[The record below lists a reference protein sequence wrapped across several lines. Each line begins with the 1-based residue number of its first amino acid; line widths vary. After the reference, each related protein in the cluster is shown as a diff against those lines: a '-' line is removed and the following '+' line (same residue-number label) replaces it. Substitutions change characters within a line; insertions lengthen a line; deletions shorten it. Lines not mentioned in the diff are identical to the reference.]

1 MPSKLILTADD
12 YGACDYIDSG
22 IIKAI
27 KERRLNSVAAFVC
40 FPDSQERIEKL
51 IQIRKDEKL
60 SFGIGLH
67 FSATAGFPLTTAKS
81 LRRNAND
88 PSSPFKGPDAFFDGT
103 NYNREELGAEIEA
116 QIHAMEAILH
126 DSGYDKQSKQIDSLS
141 NHHGVVYIDNK
152 LFRDYIRMAEFF
164 EIPIRSPQ
172 PWSTSKLKKLNL
184 DRKVFNPAVR
194 EGLKLGFLQR
204 FWSAPGS
211 KARVKLADERGLLFP
226 YCLLDEFYGQPDSLY
241 LEFLLNNYTIKKFAS
256 EFMFHLGDPALRHEM
271 NALVAANQAEAVLPG
286 INFGYF
292 DSRENE
298 LAELIS
304 TPLPSLVQKNNITM
318 CTFRDLD
325 VDDSLEPS

>member
-1 MPSKLILTADD
+1 MASKLILTADD

-27 KERRLNSVAAFVC
+27 RERRLNSVAAFVC
-40 FPDSQERIEKL
+40 FPDSPERIEKL
-51 IQIRKDEKL
+51 IQVRKDEKL

-67 FSATAGFPLTTAKS
+67 FSATAGFPLTEAKS

-88 PSSPFKGPDAFFDGT
+88 LTSPFKAPEDFFDKSAYDR
-103 NYNREELGAEIEA
+103 NELSREIEA
-116 QIHAMEAILH
+116 QFHALEAILH
-126 DSGYDKQSKQIDSLS
+126 DSGYDKGSKQVDSLS
-141 NHHGVVYIDNK
+141 NHHGVLYLDNK
-152 LFRDYIRMAEFF
+152 LFRDYIRIAEFY
-164 EIPIRSPQ
+164 ELPIRSPQ

-184 DRKVFNPAVR
+184 DRKLFNPAVR

-211 KARVKLADERGLLFP
+211 GKRVRLADERGLLFP
-226 YCLLDEFYGQPDSLY
+226 YCLLDEFYGQPSAGY
-241 LEFLLNNYTIKKFAS
+241 LQFLLNNYNSKTFAS

-271 NALVAANQAEAVLPG
+271 NALVAANQGDLVLPG

-292 DSRENE
+292 DNRERE
-298 LAELIS
+298 LAELTA
-304 TPLPSLVQKNNITM
+304 TPLPSLVKNNKITL

-325 VDDSLEPS
+325 VDDSLDPR